1 MILDCKHDAAKADDF
16 NCSSSGGQINL
27 RNMFRQW
34 TDDAS
39 LHEGKGESNKG
50 ISQKDHLEA
59 ELEWNFADVFGP
71 FDE

>member
-1 MILDCKHDAAKADDF
+1 MDGAHDATEADDF
-16 NCSSSGGQINL
+16 DCRSSGGQINL

-39 LHEGKGESNKG
+39 LDKGESESNKG

-59 ELEWNFADVFGP
+59 ELERNIADILSS
-71 FDE
+71 FDK